1 MAAKPKVVVVEE
13 VNDLTPEEA
22 TVMHGTDGT
31 HMTGER
37 LGLFRRRAVAAMVK
51 KGVDRAKA
59 IEAVG
64 QFGDGHILQWII
76 THGPEIMAFV
86 EMIMKLFGL

>member
-1 MAAKPKVVVVEE
+1 MAAKPKVVEE
-13 VNDLTPEEA
+13 INDLTEEE
-22 TVMHGTDGT
+22 TNVMHGTEGT

-37 LGLFRRRAVAAMVK
+37 LGLFRRRAVAALVA

-59 IEAVG
+59 IESVG

-76 THGPEIMAFV
+76 THGPEIAAFV
-86 EMIMKLFGL
+86 TMIMKLFGL